1 MSKQRVIVIGGGLA
15 GLAATMKI
23 AEQGMPVLLVSFL
36 PVKRSHSVC
45 AQGGINGAVNIKGE
59 GDSPDIHFYDTVKGG
74 DFLANQPLCKDMC
87 YHAPFII
94 YLLDRLGV
102 PFNRTPEGN
111 LDFRRFGGTLHHRT
125 AFSGATTGQQLL
137 YALDEQVRRYEVEG
151 LVEKQEWH
159 EYLGAVLDDDQRC
172 VGAVVQNLR
181 TGEIRAE
188 RGDAVILA
196 TGGPGLVYGRST
208 NSVVCT
214 GTATTSAYLQGA
226 KYGNGEFIQIH
237 PSAIPGRDKLRLMSE
252 SARGE
257 GGRVWVPRKAGDT
270 RTAKQIPE
278 EERYYFLEEK
288 YPLFQNLVPRDVAS
302 REIYDIC
309 VNDGLGV
316 HGDMKVYL
324 DLTHK
329 SREFLNTRLGGILEI
344 YEKFTGVDPREE
356 PMEIFPAVHYSM
368 GGIWTDFAPTK
379 DGFIDHQSPRNQ
391 MTSISGLYAAGEA
404 DYQYHGANRLGANSL
419 LSCIYT
425 GLMMGPGVI
434 NFVKHQKQ
442 AAEDLPSSLF
452 EGAVK
457 QWSERFGKIKSM
469 NGKENP
475 YALHSEL
482 ADTMMSNVLIVRDN
496 QRLSATLEKIEAIEQ
511 RWHDVECVDTL
522 DWTNPVPSFVN
533 QLWNMIQLSKVI
545 TKGASLRDEFRGAH
559 YKPDYDLHQ
568 PKDFKPESY
577 LEYMEMK
584 SNGGVKD
591 GAFAPDHLDYMQKF
605 EENNNKWL
613 KTTVASYVKRDTSGE
628 YYANGGPEITYEAVD
643 TSLIAPRPR
652 KYD

>member
-1 MSKQRVIVIGGGLA
+1 MTKQRAIVVGGGLA

-23 AEQGMPVLLVSFL
+23 AEQGMSVLLVSFL

-59 GDSPDIHFYDTVKGG
+59 GDSPEIHFYDTVKGG
-74 DFLANQPLCKDMC
+74 DFLGHQPLCKDMC

-94 YLLDRLGV
+94 YLLDRMGV

-151 LVEKQEWH
+151 LVEKIEWH
-159 EYLGAVLDDDQRC
+159 EYLGAVQDDDGKC
-172 VGAVVQNLR
+172 VGAVIQNLR
-181 TGEIRAE
+181 TGDIRAE

-196 TGGPGLVYGRST
+196 TGGPGVVYGRST

-226 KYGNGEFIQIH
+226 KFGNGEFIQIH
-237 PSAIPGRDKLRLMSE
+237 PTAVPGRDKLRLMSE

-257 GGRVWVPRKAGDT
+257 GGRVWVPRKANDQ
-270 RTAKQIPE
+270 RDPKEIPA
-278 EERYYFLEEK
+278 EERLYFLEEK
-288 YPLFQNLVPRDVAS
+288 YPRFGNLVPRDVGA

-309 VNDGLGV
+309 VNQGLGV

-324 DLTHK
+324 DLTHH
-329 SREFLNTRLGGILEI
+329 SREFLDRRLGGILEI

-368 GGIWTDFAPTK
+368 GGIWTDYTRTA

-391 MTSISGLYAAGEA
+391 MTSIEGLYAAGEA

-425 GLMMGPGVI
+425 GLMMGPGVVNYI
-434 NFVKHQKQ
+434 KNQKES
-442 AAEDLPSSLF
+442 ATDLPSSLF
-452 EGAVK
+452 DKAQQQWQEKFTGIK
-457 QWSERFGKIKSM
+457 QMK
-469 NGKENP
+469 GKENP
-475 YALHSEL
+475 YKLHAELSE
-482 ADTMMSNVLIVRDN
+482 TMMSNVLIVRDN
-496 QRLSATLEKIEAIEQ
+496 ARLAATVEKIEEYDE
-511 RWHDVECVDTL
+511 RWKDVECVDTS

-533 QLWNMIQLSKVI
+533 QLYNMIQLSKVI
-545 TKGASLRDEFRGAH
+545 AKGALLRDEFRGAH
-559 YKPDYDLHQ
+559 YKPEFEIKQ
-568 PKDFKPESY
+568 PSDFKPESFLEY
-577 LEYMEMK
+577 TTLKAEGGLKQDSFKPDHLEYMRLYGE
-584 SNGGVKD
+584 SN
-591 GAFAPDHLDYMQKF
+591 
-605 EENNNKWL
+605 EKWL
-613 KTTVASYVKRDTSGE
+613 KSSIATF
-628 YYANGGPEITYEAVD
+628 NGKGPDISYEAVD
-643 TSLIAPRPR
+643 TSLIQPRPR

>member
-1 MSKQRVIVIGGGLA
+1 MTKQRAIVVGGGLA

-23 AEQGMPVLLVSFL
+23 AEQGMSVLLVSFL

-59 GDSPDIHFYDTVKGG
+59 GDSPEIHFYDTVKGG
-74 DFLANQPLCKDMC
+74 DFLGHQPLCKDMC

-94 YLLDRLGV
+94 YLLDRMGV

-151 LVEKQEWH
+151 LVEKIEWH
-159 EYLGAVLDDDQRC
+159 EYLGAVQDDDGKC
-172 VGAVVQNLR
+172 VGAVIQNLR
-181 TGEIRAE
+181 TGDIRAE

-196 TGGPGLVYGRST
+196 TGGPGVVYGRST

-237 PSAIPGRDKLRLMSE
+237 PTAVPGRDKLRLMSE

-257 GGRVWVPRKAGDT
+257 GGRVWVPRKANDQ
-270 RTAKQIPE
+270 RDPKEIPA
-278 EERYYFLEEK
+278 EERLYFLEEK
-288 YPLFQNLVPRDVAS
+288 YPRFGNLVPRDVGA

-309 VNDGLGV
+309 VNQGLGV

-324 DLTHK
+324 DLTHH
-329 SREFLNTRLGGILEI
+329 SREFLDRRLGGILEI

-368 GGIWTDFAPTK
+368 GGIWTDYTRTV

-391 MTSISGLYAAGEA
+391 MTSIEGLYAAGEA

-425 GLMMGPGVI
+425 GLMMGPGVVNYI
-434 NFVKHQKQ
+434 KNQKES
-442 AAEDLPSSLF
+442 ATDLPSSLF
-452 EGAVK
+452 DQAQQKWQEKFTGIK
-457 QWSERFGKIKSM
+457 QMK
-469 NGKENP
+469 GKENP
-475 YALHSEL
+475 YKLHAELSE
-482 ADTMMSNVLIVRDN
+482 TMMSNVLIVRDN
-496 QRLSATLEKIEAIEQ
+496 ARLAATVEKIEEYDE
-511 RWHDVECVDTL
+511 RWKDVECVDTS

-533 QLWNMIQLSKVI
+533 QLYNMIQLSKVI
-545 TKGASLRDEFRGAH
+545 AKGALLRDEFRGAH
-559 YKPDYDLHQ
+559 YKPEFEIKQ
-568 PKDFKPESY
+568 PSDFKPESFLEY
-577 LEYMEMK
+577 TKLKAEGGLKQDSFKPDHLEYMRLYGE
-584 SNGGVKD
+584 SN
-591 GAFAPDHLDYMQKF
+591 
-605 EENNNKWL
+605 EKWL
-613 KTTVASYVKRDTSGE
+613 KSSIATF
-628 YYANGGPEITYEAVD
+628 NGKGPDISYEAVD
-643 TSLIAPRPR
+643 TSLIQPRPR

>member
-1 MSKQRVIVIGGGLA
+1 MTKQRAIVVGGGLA

-23 AEQGMPVLLVSFL
+23 AEQGMSVLLVSFL

-59 GDSPDIHFYDTVKGG
+59 GDSPEIHFYDTVKGG
-74 DFLANQPLCKDMC
+74 DFLGHQPLCKDMC

-94 YLLDRLGV
+94 YLLDRMGV

-151 LVEKQEWH
+151 LVEKIEWH
-159 EYLGAVLDDDQRC
+159 EYLGAVQDDDGKC
-172 VGAVVQNLR
+172 VGAVIQNLR
-181 TGEIRAE
+181 TGDIRAE

-196 TGGPGLVYGRST
+196 TGGPGVVYGRST

-237 PSAIPGRDKLRLMSE
+237 PTAVPGRDKLRLMSE

-257 GGRVWVPRKAGDT
+257 GGRVWVPRKANDQ
-270 RTAKQIPE
+270 RDPKEIPA
-278 EERYYFLEEK
+278 EERLYFLEEK
-288 YPLFQNLVPRDVAS
+288 YPRFGNLVPRDVGA

-309 VNDGLGV
+309 VNQGLGV

-324 DLTHK
+324 DLTHH
-329 SREFLNTRLGGILEI
+329 SREFLDRRLGGILEI

-368 GGIWTDFAPTK
+368 GGIWTDYTRTAE
-379 DGFIDHQSPRNQ
+379 GFIDHQSPRNQ
-391 MTSISGLYAAGEA
+391 MTSIEGLYAAGEA

-425 GLMMGPGVI
+425 GLMMGPGVVNYI
-434 NFVKHQKQ
+434 KNQKES
-442 AAEDLPSSLF
+442 ATDLPSSLF
-452 EGAVK
+452 DQAQQQWQEKFTGIK
-457 QWSERFGKIKSM
+457 QMK
-469 NGKENP
+469 GKENP
-475 YALHSEL
+475 YKLHAELSE
-482 ADTMMSNVLIVRDN
+482 TMMSNVLIVRDN
-496 QRLSATLEKIEAIEQ
+496 ARLAATVEKIDEYDE
-511 RWHDVECVDTL
+511 RWKDVECVDTS

-533 QLWNMIQLSKVI
+533 QLYNMIQLSKVI
-545 TKGASLRDEFRGAH
+545 AKGALLRDEFRGAH
-559 YKPDYDLHQ
+559 YKPEFEIKQ
-568 PKDFKPESY
+568 PSDFKPESFLEY
-577 LEYMEMK
+577 TKLKAEGGLKQDSFKPDHLEYMRLYGE
-584 SNGGVKD
+584 SN
-591 GAFAPDHLDYMQKF
+591 
-605 EENNNKWL
+605 EKWL
-613 KTTVASYVKRDTSGE
+613 KSSIATF
-628 YYANGGPEITYEAVD
+628 NGKGPDISYEAVD
-643 TSLIAPRPR
+643 TSLIQPRPR

>member
-1 MSKQRVIVIGGGLA
+1 MADQRVIVIGGGLA

-23 AEQGMPVLLVSFL
+23 AELGTKVLLISFQ

-59 GDSPDIHFYDTVKGG
+59 GDSPEIHFYDTVKGG

-87 YHAPFII
+87 YHAPFVI

-125 AFSGATTGQQLL
+125 AFAGATTGQQLL
-137 YALDEQVRRYEVEG
+137 YALDEQVRRFETQG
-151 LVEKQEWH
+151 LVEKMEWH
-159 EYLGAVLDDDQRC
+159 EYLGAVLDSEGRC
-172 VGAVVQNLR
+172 VGATINNLR

-208 NSVVCT
+208 NSMVCT

-226 KYGNGEFIQIH
+226 KYGNAEFIQIH

-257 GGRVWVPRKAGDT
+257 GGRVWVPKNPGDERKPRDV
-270 RTAKQIPE
+270 PE
-278 EERYYFLEEK
+278 DERFYFLEEK
-288 YPLFQNLVPRDVAS
+288 YPRFGNLVPRDVGA

-309 VNDGLGV
+309 INQKLGV
-316 HGDMKVYL
+316 HGEMKVYL

-329 SREFLNTRLGGILEI
+329 SREFLDDRLGGILEI

-368 GGIWTDFAPTK
+368 GGIWTDYESTD
-379 DGFIDHQSPRNQ
+379 DGFINHQSPRNQ
-391 MTSISGLYAAGEA
+391 MTSIPGLYAAGEA

-425 GLMMGPGVI
+425 GLMMGPGV
-434 NFVKHQKQ
+434 NNYLKNLPE
-442 AAEDLPSSLF
+442 AASQLPSSVF
-452 EGAVK
+452 ENDEK
-457 QWSERFGKIKSM
+457 RWKERFSDISSM
-469 NGKENP
+469 KGSENP

-482 ADTMMSNVLIVRDN
+482 AEAMISNVLIVRENDKL
-496 QRLSATLEKIEAIEQ
+496 QSTLDVIEDIES
-511 RWHDVECVDTL
+511 RWKDIECVDTQ
-522 DWTNPVPSFVN
+522 DWSNPVPSFVN
-533 QLWNMIQLSKVI
+533 QLWNMIQLSKII
-545 TKGASLRDEFRGAH
+545 TMGALKRDEFRGSH
-559 YKPDYDLHQ
+559 YKPEFDLNQ
-568 PKDFKPESY
+568 PDDFDPADY
-577 LEYMEMK
+577 LEYEEQK
-584 SNGGVKD
+584 ANGGVHKD
-591 GAFAPDHLDYMQKF
+591 QFAPSHVDYMERF
-605 EENNNKWL
+605 EKNNEDWL
-613 KTTVASYVKRDTSGE
+613 KSSIATYN
-628 YYANGGPEITYEAVD
+628 NGKPAVDFESVD

>member
-1 MSKQRVIVIGGGLA
+1 MTKQRAIVVGGGLA

-23 AEQGMPVLLVSFL
+23 AEQGMSVLLVSFL

-59 GDSPDIHFYDTVKGG
+59 GDSPEIHFYDTVKGG
-74 DFLANQPLCKDMC
+74 DFLGHQPLCKDMC

-94 YLLDRLGV
+94 YLLDRMGV

-151 LVEKQEWH
+151 LVEKVEWH
-159 EYLGAVLDDDQRC
+159 EYLGAVQDNDGKC
-172 VGAVVQNLR
+172 VGAVIQNLR
-181 TGEIRAE
+181 TGDIRAE

-196 TGGPGLVYGRST
+196 TGGPGVIYGRST

-237 PSAIPGRDKLRLMSE
+237 PTAVPGRDKLRLMSE

-257 GGRVWVPRKAGDT
+257 GGRVWVPRKANDQ
-270 RTAKQIPE
+270 RDPKEIPA
-278 EERYYFLEEK
+278 EERLYFLEEK
-288 YPLFQNLVPRDVAS
+288 YPRFGNLVPRDVGA

-309 VNDGLGV
+309 VNQGLGV

-324 DLTHK
+324 DLTHH
-329 SREFLNTRLGGILEI
+329 SREFLDRRLGGILEI

-368 GGIWTDFAPTK
+368 GGIWTDYTRTA

-391 MTSISGLYAAGEA
+391 MTSMDGLYAAGEA

-425 GLMMGPGVI
+425 GLMMGPGVVNYI
-434 NFVKHQKQ
+434 KNQKES
-442 AAEDLPSSLF
+442 AADLPSSLF
-452 EGAVK
+452 EQAQLQWQEKFTGIK
-457 QWSERFGKIKSM
+457 QMK
-469 NGKENP
+469 GKENP
-475 YALHSEL
+475 YKLHAELSE
-482 ADTMMSNVLIVRDN
+482 TMMSNVLIVRDN
-496 QRLSATLEKIEAIEQ
+496 ARLAATVEKIDEYDE
-511 RWHDVECVDTL
+511 RWKDVECVDTS

-533 QLWNMIQLSKVI
+533 QLYNMIQLSKVI
-545 TKGASLRDEFRGAH
+545 AKGALLRDEFRGAH
-559 YKPDYDLHQ
+559 YKPEFEINQ
-568 PKDFKPESY
+568 PSDFKPESFLEY
-577 LEYMEMK
+577 TKLKADGGLKQDSFKPDHLEYMRLYEE
-584 SNGGVKD
+584 SN
-591 GAFAPDHLDYMQKF
+591 
-605 EENNNKWL
+605 EKWL
-613 KTTVASYVKRDTSGE
+613 KSSIATF
-628 YYANGGPEITYEAVD
+628 NGKGPDISYEAVD
-643 TSLIAPRPR
+643 
-652 KYD
+652 

>member
-1 MSKQRVIVIGGGLA
+1 MTKQRAIVVGGGLA

-23 AEQGMPVLLVSFL
+23 AEQGMSVLLVSFL

-59 GDSPDIHFYDTVKGG
+59 GDSPEIHFYDTVKGG
-74 DFLANQPLCKDMC
+74 DFLGHQPLCKDMC

-94 YLLDRLGV
+94 YLLDRMGV

-151 LVEKQEWH
+151 LVEKIEWH
-159 EYLGAVLDDDQRC
+159 EYLGAVQDDDGKC
-172 VGAVVQNLR
+172 VGAVIQNLR
-181 TGEIRAE
+181 TGDIRAE

-196 TGGPGLVYGRST
+196 TGGPGVVYGRST

-237 PSAIPGRDKLRLMSE
+237 PTAVPGRDKLRLMSE

-257 GGRVWVPRKAGDT
+257 GGRVWVPRKANDQ
-270 RTAKQIPE
+270 RDPKEIPAE
-278 EERYYFLEEK
+278 DRLYFLEEK
-288 YPLFQNLVPRDVAS
+288 YPRFGNLVPRDVGA

-309 VNDGLGV
+309 VNQGLGV

-324 DLTHK
+324 DLTHH
-329 SREFLNTRLGGILEI
+329 SREFLDRRLGGILEI

-368 GGIWTDFAPTK
+368 GGIWTDYTRTA

-391 MTSISGLYAAGEA
+391 MTSIEGLYAAGEA

-425 GLMMGPGVI
+425 GLMMGPGVVNYI
-434 NFVKHQKQ
+434 KNQKES
-442 AAEDLPSSLF
+442 ATDLPSSLF
-452 EGAVK
+452 DQAQQKWQEKFTGIK
-457 QWSERFGKIKSM
+457 QMK
-469 NGKENP
+469 GKENP
-475 YALHSEL
+475 YKLHAELSE
-482 ADTMMSNVLIVRDN
+482 TMMSNVLIVRDN
-496 QRLSATLEKIEAIEQ
+496 ARLAATVEKIEEYDE
-511 RWHDVECVDTL
+511 RWKDVECVDTS

-533 QLWNMIQLSKVI
+533 QLYNMIQLSKVI
-545 TKGASLRDEFRGAH
+545 AKGALLRDEFRGAH
-559 YKPDYDLHQ
+559 YKPEFEIKQ
-568 PKDFKPESY
+568 PSDFKPESFLEY
-577 LEYMEMK
+577 TKLKAEGGLKQDSFKPDHLEYMRLYGE
-584 SNGGVKD
+584 SN
-591 GAFAPDHLDYMQKF
+591 
-605 EENNNKWL
+605 EKWL
-613 KTTVASYVKRDTSGE
+613 KSSIATF
-628 YYANGGPEITYEAVD
+628 NGKGPDISYEAVD
-643 TSLIAPRPR
+643 TSLIQPRPR

>member
-1 MSKQRVIVIGGGLA
+1 MTKQRAIVVGGGLA

-23 AEQGMPVLLVSFL
+23 AEQGMSVLLVSFL

-59 GDSPDIHFYDTVKGG
+59 GDSPEIHFYDTVKGG
-74 DFLANQPLCKDMC
+74 DFLGHQPLCKDMC

-94 YLLDRLGV
+94 YLLDRMGV

-151 LVEKQEWH
+151 LVEKIEWH
-159 EYLGAVLDDDQRC
+159 EYLGAVQDEDGKC
-172 VGAVVQNLR
+172 VGAVIQNLR
-181 TGEIRAE
+181 TGDIRAE

-196 TGGPGLVYGRST
+196 TGGPGVVYGRST

-237 PSAIPGRDKLRLMSE
+237 PTAVPGRDKLRLMSE

-257 GGRVWVPRKAGDT
+257 GGRVWVPRKANDQ
-270 RTAKQIPE
+270 RDPKEIPA
-278 EERYYFLEEK
+278 EERLYFLEEK
-288 YPLFQNLVPRDVAS
+288 YPRFGNLVPRDVGA
-302 REIYDIC
+302 REIYNIC
-309 VNDGLGV
+309 VNQGLGV

-324 DLTHK
+324 DLTHH
-329 SREFLNTRLGGILEI
+329 SREFLDRRLGGILEI
-344 YEKFTGVDPREE
+344 YEKFSGVDPREE

-368 GGIWTDFAPTK
+368 GGIWTDYNRTA

-391 MTSISGLYAAGEA
+391 MTSMEGLYAAGEA

-425 GLMMGPGVI
+425 GLMMGPGVVNYI
-434 NFVKHQKQ
+434 KNQKES
-442 AAEDLPSSLF
+442 ATDLPSSLF
-452 EGAVK
+452 DQAQQQWQEKFTGIK
-457 QWSERFGKIKSM
+457 QMK
-469 NGKENP
+469 GKENP
-475 YALHSEL
+475 YKLHAELSE
-482 ADTMMSNVLIVRDN
+482 TMMSNVLIVRDN
-496 QRLSATLEKIEAIEQ
+496 ARLAATVEKIDEYDE
-511 RWHDVECVDTL
+511 RWKDVECLDTS

-533 QLWNMIQLSKVI
+533 QLYNMIQLSKVI
-545 TKGASLRDEFRGAH
+545 AKGALLRDEFRGAH
-559 YKPDYDLHQ
+559 YKPEFEINQ
-568 PKDFKPESY
+568 PSDFKPESFLEY
-577 LEYMEMK
+577 TKLKAERGLKQDSFKPDHLEYMR
-584 SNGGVKD
+584 
-591 GAFAPDHLDYMQKF
+591 LY
-605 EENNNKWL
+605 EETNEKWL
-613 KTTVASYVKRDTSGE
+613 KSSIATF
-628 YYANGGPEITYEAVD
+628 NGKGPDISYEAID
-643 TSLIAPRPR
+643 TSLIQPRPR

>member
-1 MSKQRVIVIGGGLA
+1 MSNQRVIVVGGGLA

-23 AEQGMPVLLVSFL
+23 AEQGMKVLLLSFL

-102 PFNRTPEGN
+102 PFNRTAEGN

-137 YALDEQVRRYEVEG
+137 YALDEQVRRFEVEG

-159 EYLGAVLDDDQRC
+159 EYLGAVLDDEERC
-172 VGAVVQNLR
+172 VGAVIHNLR

-226 KYGNGEFIQIH
+226 KYANGEFIQIH

-257 GGRVWVPRKAGDT
+257 GGRVWVPRKPGDT
-270 RTAKQIPE
+270 RTARQIPE
-278 EERYYFLEEK
+278 EERLYFLEEK
-288 YPLFQNLVPRDVAS
+288 YPLFGNLVPRDVAS

-309 VNDGLGV
+309 VNGGLGV

-329 SREFLNTRLGGILEI
+329 SREFLNQRLGGILEI

-368 GGIWTDFAPTK
+368 GGIWTDFAPT
-379 DGFIDHQSPRNQ
+379 DEGLIDHTSPRNQ
-391 MTSISGLYAAGEA
+391 MTSINGLYAAGEA

-425 GLMMGPGVI
+425 GLMMGPGVV
-434 NFVKHQKQ
+434 NFVKNQKQ
-442 AAEDLPSSLF
+442 AAEDLPSTLF
-452 EGAVK
+452 DGAAQ
-457 QWSERFGKIKSM
+457 QWKERYSGIKEM
-469 NGKENP
+469 KGKENP
-475 YALHSEL
+475 YALQAEL
-482 ADTMMSNVLIVRDN
+482 ADIMMSNVLIVRDN
-496 QRLSATLEKIEAIEQ
+496 ERLGATLEKIEEIEQ
-511 RWHDVECVDTL
+511 RWHDVECLDTA
-522 DWTNPVPSFVN
+522 DWTNPVPSYIN
-533 QLWNMIQLSKVI
+533 QFWNMIQLSKVI
-545 TKGASLRDEFRGAH
+545 AKGAALRDEFRGAH

-568 PKDFKPESY
+568 PSDFRPESY
-577 LEYMEMK
+577 LEYIK
-584 SNGGVKD
+584 LKQNGGVPD
-591 GAFAPDHLDYMQKF
+591 GAFTPEHLSYMQQF
-605 EENNNKWL
+605 EETNEKWL
-613 KTTVASYVKRDTSGE
+613 KTTIASYSKKDTSGA
-628 YYANGGPEITYEAVD
+628 YYSHGIPEVSYEAVD

>member
-1 MSKQRVIVIGGGLA
+1 MAKQRTIVVGGGLA

-23 AEQGMPVLLVSFL
+23 AEQGMSVLLVSFL

-59 GDSPDIHFYDTVKGG
+59 GDSPEIHFYDTVKGG
-74 DFLANQPLCKDMC
+74 DFLGHQPLCKDMC

-94 YLLDRLGV
+94 YLLDRMGV
-102 PFNRTPEGN
+102 PFNRTSEGN

-151 LVEKQEWH
+151 LVEKIEWH
-159 EYLGAVLDDDQRC
+159 EYLGAVQDADGKC
-172 VGAVVQNLR
+172 VGAVIQNLR
-181 TGEIRAE
+181 TGDIRAE
-188 RGDAVILA
+188 RGDAVVLA
-196 TGGPGLVYGRST
+196 TGGPGVVYGRST

-237 PSAIPGRDKLRLMSE
+237 PTAVPGRDKLRLMSE

-257 GGRVWVPRKAGDT
+257 GGRVWVPRKANDQ
-270 RTAKQIPE
+270 RNPKEILA
-278 EERYYFLEEK
+278 EERLYFLEEK
-288 YPLFQNLVPRDVAS
+288 YPRFGNLVPRDVGA

-309 VNDGLGV
+309 VNQGLGI

-324 DLTHK
+324 DLTHH
-329 SREFLNTRLGGILEI
+329 SREFLDRRLGGILEI

-368 GGIWTDFAPTK
+368 GGIWTDYTRTA

-391 MTSISGLYAAGEA
+391 MTSMEGLYAAGEA

-425 GLMMGPGVI
+425 GLMMGPGIVNYI
-434 NFVKHQKQ
+434 KNQKES
-442 AAEDLPSSLF
+442 ADDLPSSLF
-452 EGAVK
+452 DQAQQ
-457 QWSERFGKIKSM
+457 QWQEKFTNIRQMKGT
-469 NGKENP
+469 ENP
-475 YALHSEL
+475 YKLHAELSE
-482 ADTMMSNVLIVRDN
+482 TMMSNVLIVRDN
-496 QRLSATLEKIEAIEQ
+496 ARLAATVAKIDEYDE
-511 RWHDVECVDTL
+511 RWKEVECVDTS

-533 QLWNMIQLSKVI
+533 QLYNMIQLSKVI
-545 TKGASLRDEFRGAH
+545 AKGALLRDEFRGAH
-559 YKPDYDLHQ
+559 YKPEFEINQ
-568 PKDFKPESY
+568 PSDFKPESFLEY
-577 LEYMEMK
+577 TKLKAEGGLKQDSFKPDHLEYMRLYGE
-584 SNGGVKD
+584 SN
-591 GAFAPDHLDYMQKF
+591 
-605 EENNNKWL
+605 EKWL
-613 KTTVASYVKRDTSGE
+613 KSSIATF
-628 YYANGGPEITYEAVD
+628 NGKGPDINYEAVD
-643 TSLIAPRPR
+643 TSLIQPRPR